1 MTKRHSIR
9 YARSR
14 SRSRVE
20 THCRHVLKSG
30 RTLERIEGGK
40 EKAMASIIELQNFL
54 EEIATLRALAQE
66 AGIARQLLA
75 VIDDLKNQVENT
87 GTVYWQDKEWR
98 ALKRETLADLS
109 LNVLR
114 AFGSCDNVRSISNPM
129 AMTA

>member
-1 MTKRHSIR
+1 
-9 YARSR
+9 
-14 SRSRVE
+14 
-20 THCRHVLKSG
+20 
-30 RTLERIEGGK
+30 
-40 EKAMASIIELQNFL
+40 MASMIELQNFL

-87 GTVYWQDKEWR
+87 GTANWQDKEWR

-114 AFGSCDNVRSISNPM
+114 AFGSCDNVRPTSNPM
-129 AMTA
+129 AMTACVTCSPM